1 MSDYAVFKEQAHRLM
16 LCGGSEEP
24 LHTGRDKIMAFVPL
38 FQKNQKLFLCFFL
51 SDDQLLTWEF
61 S

>member
-1 MSDYAVFKEQAHRLM
+1 MSDYAVFKEQTHRLM

-38 FQKNQKLFLCFFL
+38 SQKNQK
-51 SDDQLLTWEF
+51 
-61 S
+61 